1 MNHRP
6 NIYAPEIWNN
16 PHAFYASLRREAPI
30 RQVDPGGLW
39 AVTRHEDALQVLK
52 NPQIF
57 SAAGLRAAVQPPWL
71 SQRNPVVDTIL
82 VMDPPAHTRL
92 RSLITRTFS
101 APGVARLEPSIRASA
116 EALVDDML
124 ARRRVD
130 FVESMALAL
139 PSRAM
144 SALLGVDA
152 ALAPRFKAWADAVTH
167 VGLTPAD
174 APEERKA
181 ELVATLEDLKHHL
194 TAVLELRRRQPGPDV
209 ATDLLQAQAQGGV
222 MSEDELLGYLV
233 LLLVAGLETT
243 YDLLGLCALILT
255 DHPDV
260 WARLKQD
267 RALVPRFIE
276 EVLRFESPSQSTMRI
291 TTQETELGG
300 VRLPQGA
307 IVLVQLVSANRD
319 ESVFRDAQRFDLDRT
334 TPHLAFGQGIHFCV
348 GAPLARLE
356 GRLAVETL
364 LERCD
369 RLVREP
375 GPVAWNMA
383 VTTRGLARLPM
394 ELFPSKTRG

>member
-1 MNHRP
+1 MTAHRP
-6 NIYAPEIWNN
+6 NIYAPEIWND
-16 PHAFYASLRREAPI
+16 PHPFYASLRREEPV

-39 AVTRHEDALQVLK
+39 AVTRHEDVLQVLK

-57 SAAGLRAAVQPPWL
+57 SAAGLRAAVQPGWL
-71 SQRNPVVDTIL
+71 QQRNPVVDTIL
-82 VMDPPAHTRL
+82 VMDPPQHTRL

-116 EALVDDML
+116 ESIVEDML

-130 FVESMALAL
+130 FVASMALTL

-152 ALAPRFKAWADAVTH
+152 ALAPRFKGWADAVTQ
-167 VGLTPAD
+167 VGMTPAD

-181 ELVATLEDLKHHL
+181 QLVAALEDLKHHL
-194 TAVLELRRRQPGPDV
+194 TALIEMRRRQPGPDV
-209 ATDLLQAQAQGGV
+209 TTDLLQAQAQGGV
-222 MSEDELLGYLV
+222 MSDDELLGYLV

-243 YDLLGLCALILT
+243 YDLLGICGLILA
-255 DHPDV
+255 DKPDV
-260 WARLKQD
+260 WARLKKD
-267 RALVPRFIE
+267 RTLVPRFVE
-276 EVLRFESPSQSTMRI
+276 EALRFESPSQSTMRI

-300 VRLPQGA
+300 VKVPQGA

-319 ESVFRDAQRFDLDRT
+319 ESVFRDAQRFDLDRG

-356 GRLAVETL
+356 ARLALEVL

-375 GPVAWNMA
+375 GPVMWNMA
-383 VTTRGLARLPM
+383 VTTRGLAALPL
-394 ELFPSKTRG
+394 ELFPA